1 MSGMRESNDHLA
13 LEEQLVQ
20 LLPKLN
26 KHALILTRS
35 RQTAED
41 LVQDTC
47 ETALD
52 RLEQW
57 RGTGRFDG
65 WVASIMKSIWL
76 QKLRQ
81 KRLRGEQELP
91 EPDQIVVDGFEDQAQ
106 ARHML
111 SVMLAVSNV
120 SEEEFDLLVK
130 LHVYGYTHRDIAEE
144 QGKRRGTVL
153 SLSPRIRANLR
164 RAVSSLQERQP

>member
-1 MSGMRESNDHLA
+1 MKGALGSNDHLA
-13 LEEQLVQ
+13 FQEQLVQ

-26 KHALILTRS
+26 RHALMLTRS
-35 RQTAED
+35 RQLVDD

-47 ETALD
+47 EAALD

-57 RGTGRFDG
+57 QGTGRFDG

-76 QKLRQ
+76 QKQRQ
-81 KRLRGEQELP
+81 KRQRGEQELP
-91 EPDQIVVDGFEDQAQ
+91 EPDEIVTAGFEDQAQ

-111 SVMLAVSNV
+111 SVMRAVSNV
-120 SEEEFDLLVK
+120 SEEEFELLVK

-144 QGKRRGTVL
+144 QGKSRGTVL
-153 SLSPRIRANLR
+153 SWSSRIRANLR
-164 RAVSSLQERQP
+164 RAVSSRQERQV